1 MKSRIKILYLIGQL
15 GLGGSEKQLYI
26 LLKHIDKIRFE
37 PHVVVFNRSANYTLD
52 EDLRQAGVPVYAM
65 PETRRNVL
73 SRLIWLVR
81 LAKQLRPDI
90 IHSWT
95 LHDNAYAALVG
106 IIVGTRVRLGSLRG
120 RLAAIG
126 FVDAPVWIRWLIL
139 HGVQGHLVNS
149 SQGVDDLRAVGV
161 SMKRIQM
168 LPNCVEIPLSANKP
182 DVNSKKYWMPDRACP
197 GLRSGARHDGMG
209 NLKCRFND
217 SDVRR
222 IGMVGNLRREK
233 NYPLFLRGLSL
244 VLPEFPN
251 LLGVMVGQPI
261 LPSDAEVPAQIQS
274 EIDRLGLG
282 DHITQAGFRADV
294 PAFLANWEIF
304 CLTSNSEGMPNAVL
318 EAMAAGLPVVAS
330 RVGGIPQV
338 VEHGVTGLLFP
349 PGDENAFADA
359 LRQLLNDP
367 ERAQS
372 MGAAGQQK
380 VTSEFSPQVILPMF
394 ESYYLEQFH

>member
-1 MKSRIKILYLIGQL
+1 
-15 GLGGSEKQLYI
+15 
-26 LLKHIDKIRFE
+26 
-37 PHVVVFNRSANYTLD
+37 
-52 EDLRQAGVPVYAM
+52 
-65 PETRRNVL
+65 
-73 SRLIWLVR
+73 
-81 LAKQLRPDI
+81 
-90 IHSWT
+90 
-95 LHDNAYAALVG
+95 
-106 IIVGTRVRLGSLRG
+106 
-120 RLAAIG
+120 
-126 FVDAPVWIRWLIL
+126 
-139 HGVQGHLVNS
+139 
-149 SQGVDDLRAVGV
+149 
-161 SMKRIQM
+161 
-168 LPNCVEIPLSANKP
+168 
-182 DVNSKKYWMPDRACP
+182 
-197 GLRSGARHDGMG
+197 
-209 NLKCRFND
+209 
-217 SDVRR
+217 
-222 IGMVGNLRREK
+222 MVGNLRREK